1 MTTVS
6 LIPCVQH
13 LFVSRGHNFFGHHE
27 EPPGDHPIIEVDEVE
42 CVADRGLRG
51 DRFFDHKLN
60 YKGQITFFAMEIFD
74 ALRLALHLPHAQ
86 PGAVRRNV
94 FTWHLDL
101 NQLIGTEFEIQR
113 VRFAG
118 IEECRPCHWMNTA
131 LGPGAESWLRGNG
144 GLRARILTDG
154 TLRRDVNA
162 S

>member
-1 MTTVS
+1 MNRVS
-6 LIPCVQH
+6 LIPCIEH
-13 LFVSRGHNFFGHHE
+13 LFVSRGHNFFGHHDQ
-27 EPPGDHPIIEVDEVE
+27 PPGDHPIIEVDEVE

-51 DRFFDHKLN
+51 DRFFDHKQD

-74 ALRLALHLPHAQ
+74 ALRLALNLPHLQ

-94 FTWHLDL
+94 FTRNLDL
-101 NQLIGTEFEIQR
+101 NQLIGTEFELQS

-118 IEECRPCHWMNTA
+118 IEECRPCHWMNVA

-144 GLRARILTDG
+144 GLRAKILTNG
-154 TLRRDVNA
+154 TLRRDRNA